1 MSISSGKISCGS
13 IITNSITS
21 DSTLSIGTFNWPTS
35 LPATAGAVLKT
46 DNSGNLTFEQLNVRI
61 AIPEIDTSYNVASS
75 IDIVA
80 ITGTL
85 ATTVVLPLVSE
96 KQVGDLIYISK
107 EVSGN
112 SVITVIPNPLDTT
125 VFISGNT
132 SATLSA
138 SYGSFKIYTNGV
150 NWFALF

>member
-21 DSTLSIGTFNWPTS
+21 DATLSIGTFNWPTS
-35 LPATAGAVLKT
+35 LPATGAVLKT
-46 DNSGNLTFEQLNVRI
+46 DNSGNLTFEQLNVRV
-61 AIPEIDTSYNVASS
+61 AIPAIDNSYQAAASN
-75 IDIVA
+75 DIIA

-85 ATTVVLPLVSE
+85 ATTITLPLVSE

-107 EVSGN
+107 EVVGN
-112 SVITVIPNPLDTT
+112 SVITIIPNPLDTT